1 MPILPIDDPA
11 DARLADYRGVSDPEL
26 LRRRQRFVAEGR
38 LVVRRLLTGGRHI
51 AESVLLTAP
60 ALDNLADL
68 LPHRYPELPVYVVS
82 QAVMNDLAGFNIHR
96 GCLAIGLRPP
106 RRSTAQLL
114 DIGGLDRLVVLEGVS
129 NADNVGG
136 IFRSAAALGGDAVL
150 LGPHCCDPL
159 YRKAIR
165 TSVGASLEV
174 PFAFADAWPAD
185 IDLLRGAGFT
195 IVALTTSGEAPRI
208 EMLAA
213 DLTNQPRVAILAGA
227 EGTGLSPEAHAAADL
242 QVRIAMRSGIDS
254 LNVAVALSITLHRM
268 GRHGNRGRF
277 LATRT
282 T

>member
-1 MPILPIDDPA
+1 MPIIPIDDPG

-38 LVVRRLLTGGRHI
+38 LVVRRLLTGGRLI

-106 RRSTAQLL
+106 RLSTAQLL
-114 DIGGLDRLVVLEGVS
+114 DTVDLGRLVVLEGVS

-136 IFRSAAALGGDAVL
+136 IFRSTAALGGDAVL

-165 TSVGASLEV
+165 TSIGASLEV
-174 PFAFADAWPAD
+174 PFAFAGAWPAD
-185 IDLLRGAGFT
+185 LELLRGAGFT
-195 IVALTTSGEAPRI
+195 IVALATSAEAPRI
-208 EMLAA
+208 ETLAT
-213 DLTNQPRVAILAGA
+213 DLVTQPRVALLAGA
-227 EGTGLSPEAHAAADL
+227 EGAGLSPEAHAAADL
-242 QVRIAMRSGIDS
+242 QIRIAMRPGIDS
-254 LNVAVALSITLHRM
+254 LNVAVALSITLHRV
-268 GRHGNRGRF
+268 GRHG
-277 LATRT
+277 
-282 T
+282 

>member
-1 MPILPIDDPA
+1 MPIFPIDDPG

-38 LVVRRLLTGGRHI
+38 LVVRRLLTGGRLI
-51 AESVLLTAP
+51 AESVLVTAP

-68 LPHRYPELPVYVVS
+68 LPHRYPELPVYIVS
-82 QAVMNDLAGFNIHR
+82 QAAMDDLAGFNIHR

-114 DIGGLDRLVVLEGVS
+114 DIGGLERLVVLEGVS

-136 IFRSAAALGGDAVL
+136 IFRSAAALGGNAVL

-165 TSVGASLEV
+165 TSIGASLEV

-185 IDLLRGAGFT
+185 LGLLRGAGFT
-195 IVALTTSGEAPRI
+195 TVALTTSAEAPRI
-208 EMLAA
+208 ETLAA
-213 DLTNQPRVAILAGA
+213 EIVEQPRVALLAGA
-227 EGTGLSPEAHAAADL
+227 EGAGLSPEANAAADL

-254 LNVAVALSITLHRM
+254 LNVSVAVAIALHQV
-268 GRHGNRGRF
+268 
-277 LATRT
+277 ART
-282 T
+282 

>member
-1 MPILPIDDPA
+1 MPVFPIDDSG

-26 LRRRQRFVAEGR
+26 LRRRQRFIAEGR
-38 LVVRRLLTGGRHI
+38 LVVRRLLTGGRLI
-51 AESVLLTAP
+51 AESVLLTTP

-68 LPHRYPELPVYVVS
+68 LPHRYPGLPVYVVS

-106 RRSTAQLL
+106 RLSTAQLL

-136 IFRSAAALGGDAVL
+136 IFRSAAALGGDALL

-159 YRKAIR
+159 YRKTIR
-165 TSVGASLEV
+165 TSIGASLVV

-185 IDLLRGAGFT
+185 IDLLRGAGVT
-195 IVALTTSGEAPRI
+195 IVALTTSGEAPRV
-208 EMLAA
+208 ETVAA
-213 DLTNQPRVAILAGA
+213 DLAHRPRVAILAGA
-227 EGTGLSPEAHAAADL
+227 EGAGLSPEAHAAADL

-254 LNVAVALSITLHRM
+254 LNVAVAVSIALH
-268 GRHGNRGRF
+268 H
-277 LATRT
+277 LART
-282 T
+282 